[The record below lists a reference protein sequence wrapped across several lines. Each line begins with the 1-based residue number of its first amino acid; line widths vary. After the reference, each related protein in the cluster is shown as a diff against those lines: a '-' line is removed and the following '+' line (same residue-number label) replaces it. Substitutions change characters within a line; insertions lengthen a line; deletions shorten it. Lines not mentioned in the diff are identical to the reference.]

1 MTCRASERRGR
12 RGPGTAGRQGP
23 GAADVRGHQGGRRGP
38 GTADVR
44 VRPDTR
50 RRGWPGILVTT
61 GEAGLTR
68 SNAAVR
74 LAAQEDDVADAPV
87 SIREVAALAGV
98 SVGTVS

>member
-1 MTCRASERRGR
+1 M
-12 RGPGTAGRQGP
+12 
-23 GAADVRGHQGGRRGP
+23 
-38 GTADVR
+38 
-44 VRPDTR
+44 
-50 RRGWPGILVTT
+50 TT

-98 SVGTVS
+98 SVGTVSNVLNRPDVVAWARMFHRRDRPRDRNTHPKQLP